1 MDDGTKALYR
11 EILERYSKVIWTHE
25 IHLCQANIQL
35 KQNKQRNLVL
45 TTLSV
50 MVSAAAITNIFKWI
64 PEQFI
69 LPILALLSL
78 TLTFFTAKYKSDNL
92 GKAAAE
98 NRQYAA
104 IMHNLRNRYAG
115 LLSEIKAGTLSKE
128 QIVSRREAL
137 ENEENIIYSGIVP
150 VTSSEAV
157 SMADKALKN
166 DQVATTTDE
175 EISLIVSP
183 NFSKCLFEKHWSAIT
198 VAYDLFSRKRG
209 LFGNLGAVSININ

>member
-1 MDDGTKALYR
+1 MDDSIKVLYC
-11 EILERYSKVIWTHE
+11 EILERYIKVIWTHE

-35 KQNKQRNLVL
+35 KQNKRRNLVL

-50 MVSAAAITNIFKWI
+50 LVSAAAITNIFKWI

-69 LPILALLSL
+69 LPILTLISL
-78 TLTFFTAKYKSDNL
+78 ALTFFTVKYKSDNL
-92 GKAAAE
+92 GKSAAE

-115 LLSEIKAGTLSKE
+115 LLSEIKAGTLSIEK
-128 QIVSRREAL
+128 IVSRREAL

-157 SMADKALKN
+157 LMAEKNLKN
-166 DQVATTTDE
+166 NQVATTTDE
-175 EISLIVSP
+175 EIALLVSL
-183 NFSKCLFEKHWSAIT
+183 
-198 VAYDLFSRKRG
+198 
-209 LFGNLGAVSININ
+209 NLRIE

>member
-1 MDDGTKALYR
+1 MDDNTKILYR

-25 IHLCQANIQL
+25 IHHCQARIQL
-35 KQNKQRNLVL
+35 KQNKQRNLRL
-45 TTLSV
+45 TVLSV
-50 MVSAAAITNIFKWI
+50 LVSAAAITNIFKWL
-64 PEQFI
+64 PEEYI

-78 TLTFFTAKYKSDNL
+78 TLTFFTVKYKTDNL

-104 IMHNLRNRYAG
+104 IMHNLRNRYSG
-115 LLSEIKAGTLSKE
+115 LLSEIKAGALSKDK
-128 QIVSRREAL
+128 IVQRREIL

-157 SMADKALKN
+157 LMADKALKK

-183 NFSKCLFEKHWSAIT
+183 NLRI
-198 VAYDLFSRKRG
+198 D
-209 LFGNLGAVSININ
+209 

>member
-1 MDDGTKALYR
+1 MDDNTKILYR

-25 IHLCQANIQL
+25 IHHCQARIQL
-35 KQNKQRNLVL
+35 KQNKQRNLRL
-45 TTLSV
+45 TILSV
-50 MVSAAAITNIFKWI
+50 LVSAAAITNIFKWLS
-64 PEQFI
+64 EEYI

-78 TLTFFTAKYKSDNL
+78 TLTFFTVKYKTDNL

-104 IMHNLRNRYAG
+104 IMHNLRNRYSG
-115 LLSEIKAGTLSKE
+115 LLSEIKAGTLSID
-128 QIVSRREAL
+128 QIVQRREIL

-157 SMADKALKN
+157 TMADKALKK

-183 NFSKCLFEKHWSAIT
+183 NLRI
-198 VAYDLFSRKRG
+198 D
-209 LFGNLGAVSININ
+209 